1 MMGHHQ
7 KRSCSF
13 QHKLVGFWTRTY
25 LELMTNAIE
34 ITFGICARN
43 LTTWLQSAH
52 IACFIVQ
59 VLIGVMTAAQF
70 VDNRAKAVWRTWAQQ
85 INGEVIFFSSE
96 GSESE

>member
-1 MMGHHQ
+1 MMGHQ

-13 QHKLVGFWTRTY
+13 QHKLDGIWTGTN
-25 LELMTNAIE
+25 LELITNAIE

-70 VDNRAKAVWRTWAQQ
+70 VDNRAKAVWKTWAQQ
-85 INGEVIFFSSE
+85 IYGDVIFFSSE
-96 GSESE
+96 GSKSE